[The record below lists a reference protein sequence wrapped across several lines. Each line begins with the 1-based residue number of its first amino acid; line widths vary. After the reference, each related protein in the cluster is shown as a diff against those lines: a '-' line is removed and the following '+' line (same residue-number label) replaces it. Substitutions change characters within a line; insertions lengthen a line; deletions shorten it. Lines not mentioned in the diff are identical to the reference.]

1 MDAKLDEVWNKSLI
15 HIKKKKKML
24 DHILNKM
31 NLAGT

>member
-15 HIKKKKKML
+15 HIKKKKML